1 MTTRLIA
8 ALHDAAD
15 AAAGLAG
22 AAWANSFLGSLAQ
35 SGYVVAR
42 GEALMSQHP
51 RDLVAPDVDAVRR
64 DLRQAVEEAAGQS
77 WLMVRPSEVEVLLD
91 ALDDAPAEGW
101 SPEGWSLEQVE
112 VTYAALSQYSSRLAV
127 RGKPSGFVALGL
139 LHRLAAERDRLRRA
153 AVSTVAPF

>member
-22 AAWANSFLGSLAQ
+22 AAWADSFLGSLAR
-35 SGYVVAR
+35 SGYVVTH
-42 GEALMSQHP
+42 GEALMPQHP
-51 RDLVAPDVDAVRR
+51 RDLVRDLDAVRR
-64 DLRQAVEEAAGQS
+64 ELRQAAEEAAGQS

-127 RGKPSGFVALGL
+127 RGKPSHFVALGL

-153 AVSTVAPF
+153 AVSTAVPF

>member
-22 AAWANSFLGSLAQ
+22 AAWADSFLGSLAR

-42 GEALMSQHP
+42 GEALMPQHP
-51 RDLVAPDVDAVRR
+51 RDLVRDLDAVRR
-64 DLRQAVEEAAGQS
+64 ELRQAVEEAAGQS

-101 SPEGWSLEQVE
+101 SLEQVE
-112 VTYAALSQYSSRLAV
+112 VAYAALSQYSSRLAV
-127 RGKPSGFVALGL
+127 RGKPAHFVALGL

-153 AVSTVAPF
+153 ATSTAVPF

>member
-22 AAWANSFLGSLAQ
+22 AAWADSFLGSLAR

-42 GEALMSQHP
+42 GEALMPQHP

-64 DLRQAVEEAAGQS
+64 ELRQAAEEAAGQS
-77 WLMVRPSEVEVLLD
+77 WLMVRPGEVEVLLD

-101 SPEGWSLEQVE
+101 SLEQVE
-112 VTYAALSQYSSRLAV
+112 TAYAALSQYSSRLAV
-127 RGKPSGFVALGL
+127 RGKPTHFVALGL
-139 LHRLAAERDRLRRA
+139 LRRLAAERDRLRRA
-153 AVSTVAPF
+153 AVSTAVPF